1 MVPERRLDAQV
12 TGASAIPSAGVAR
25 LGCSMVADSP
35 ALDEGTLVG
44 ADGGTMAE
52 LYTRYVPAGVRLAYL
67 LTGDRAQAEDLAHEA
82 FVRCVGRFQHLRAH
96 SAFDAYLRRAI
107 VNLHTSGLR
116 RRRTE
121 REWLRREGPRA
132 AAAVATQR
140 DVGEREDLWR
150 ALSTLPARQRA
161 ALVLRYYEDLSE
173 RDAAAALG
181 CSLAALKSLVTRGSD
196 ALRAS
201 LTTYAPEGDDR

>member
-1 MVPERRLDAQV
+1 MVPEPAVAAQV
-12 TGASAIPSAGVAR
+12 SGAALPSAGVAR
-25 LGCSMVADSP
+25 LGCSMAADSP
-35 ALDEGTLVG
+35 ALDERTLVE
-44 ADGGTMAE
+44 ADGSTMAE
-52 LYTRYVPAGVRLAYL
+52 LYTRYVPAGIRLAYL

-121 REWLRREGPRA
+121 REWIRREGPRA

-173 RDAAAALG
+173 RDAAEALG
-181 CSLAALKSLVTRGSD
+181 CSLAALKSLVARGSD
-196 ALRAS
+196 ALRDS

>member
-1 MVPERRLDAQV
+1 MA
-12 TGASAIPSAGVAR
+12 
-25 LGCSMVADSP
+25 ADSP
-35 ALDEGTLVG
+35 ALDERTLVE
-44 ADGGTMAE
+44 ADGSTMAE
-52 LYTRYVPAGVRLAYL
+52 LYTRYVPAGIRLAYL

-121 REWLRREGPRA
+121 REWIRREGPRA

-173 RDAAAALG
+173 RDAAEALG
-181 CSLAALKSLVTRGSD
+181 CSLAALKSLVARGSD
-196 ALRAS
+196 ALRDS